1 MRKGTLIVRSDKSKE
16 MKKGVTTG
24 SMSTGPSALRASSVP
39 LNDYAI
45 KTMASGKEFEN
56 RLEHTALMT
65 RVITARAEHVYENE
79 SGKCT
84 IILQVLSGG
93 PIEVHVEGKN
103 ARFSQPFPLEA
114 GKLEESSKGGVY
126 IWSFV
131 GNHLVIEDALKVS
144 VMLSNTA
151 GPIPPTVY
159 SVIQVSL

>member
-1 MRKGTLIVRSDKSKE
+1 
-16 MKKGVTTG
+16 MKKGVNT
-24 SMSTGPSALRASSVP
+24 SNMSSGPSALRASSVP
-39 LNDYAI
+39 LNDYAV
-45 KTMASGKEFEN
+45 KSMATGKEFEN

-93 PIEVHVEGKN
+93 PVEVHVEGKN
-103 ARFSQPFPLEA
+103 ARFSQPFALEA

-126 IWSFV
+126 IWSFT